1 VARSEGCSCYGRLI
15 LNIAR
20 YMANSLCNRYGTGLP
35 RTSNAAAYVSSAVS
49 NACCAVPS
57 DRIPGAD
64 LDLLAPWTSERALST
79 ARHNAGRS
87 CACLM
92 VTSAPLVYASL
103 LRRTTEPPTLPGG
116 RQGAEAYAC
125 MYLCNTR
132 CRIYRRHRGVRE
144 LDFQA
149 PFADG
154 SWPRNGGE
162 MTVRIAPPMPLFR
175 SPRSHLAGRMSSPD
189 HRG

>member
-1 VARSEGCSCYGRLI
+1 MARSEGCSCYGRLM

-49 NACCAVPS
+49 NACCAVIS

-79 ARHNAGRS
+79 ARHNAGIS

-103 LRRTTEPPTLPGG
+103 LRRTTEPPLSGG
-116 RQGAEAYAC
+116 RQGVAEAYAC
-125 MYLCNTR
+125 M
-132 CRIYRRHRGVRE
+132 V
-144 LDFQA
+144 
-149 PFADG
+149 
-154 SWPRNGGE
+154 
-162 MTVRIAPPMPLFR
+162 V
-175 SPRSHLAGRMSSPD
+175 
-189 HRG
+189 